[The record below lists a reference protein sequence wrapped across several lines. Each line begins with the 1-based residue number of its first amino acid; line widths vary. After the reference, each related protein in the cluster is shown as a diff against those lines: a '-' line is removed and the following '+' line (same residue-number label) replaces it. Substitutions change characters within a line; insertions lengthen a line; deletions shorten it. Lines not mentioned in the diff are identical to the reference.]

1 MWRASGGEAVASGPM
16 RGPARILA
24 LAALIVGVAA
34 PSAHADELTVPWTV
48 AGALAAQG
56 QAPNGSPAG
65 SNDWG
70 CEPSRRHPNPVV
82 LVHGLFANRT
92 ANFPTISPFLA
103 NRGYCVFALTYGTRD
118 AVNLGVYQPGGLNRM
133 QRSARELKRF
143 VGRVLRATGADRVDI
158 VGHSEGSL
166 MPNYYVRFLGGAEK
180 VDRYVG
186 LTPLWD
192 GTNVAGLATISQMG
206 EALGITGLTYDALAP
221 FCESCPQ
228 FLRDSGFIR
237 KMNRGGPAEPGVD
250 YTMIMTRNDELVNP
264 YKSGE
269 MAGATNIVV
278 QKQCALD
285 QAEHLSVA
293 FDPVVAHDIWNALEP
308 PRRRHDVPCVPV
320 LPLVGAATY
329 SGN

>member
-1 MWRASGGEAVASGPM
+1 M

-24 LAALIVGVAA
+24 LAALIVGTTTT
-34 PSAHADELTVPWTV
+34 SAHAEELNVPWTV

-56 QAPNGSPAG
+56 QAANGSPAG
-65 SNDWG
+65 SNDWE
-70 CEPSRRHPNPVV
+70 CEPSKRHPNPVV

-103 NRGYCVFALTYGTRD
+103 NRGFCVFALTYGTRD

-133 QRSARELKRF
+133 QESARELKRF
-143 VGRVLRATGADRVDI
+143 VRRVLDATGSEHVDI

-166 MPNYYVRFLGGAEK
+166 MPNYYVRFLGGAGT
-180 VDRYVG
+180 VDHYVG

-192 GTNVAGLATISQMG
+192 GTNAAGLATLAQMG
-206 EALGITGLTYDALAP
+206 EALGITGLTYQALKP

-228 FLRDSGFIR
+228 FLHGSPFMHKMSSG
-237 KMNRGGPAEPGVD
+237 GGPAEPGVD
-250 YTMIMTRNDELVNP
+250 YTMIMTRNDELVIP
-264 YKSGE
+264 WQSGFID
-269 MAGATNIVV
+269 GARNHVV
-278 QKQCALD
+278 QERCALD

-293 FDPVVAHDIWNALEP
+293 FDPVTAHLIWNALEP
-308 PRRRHDVPCVPV
+308 PGRQHNVPCVPV